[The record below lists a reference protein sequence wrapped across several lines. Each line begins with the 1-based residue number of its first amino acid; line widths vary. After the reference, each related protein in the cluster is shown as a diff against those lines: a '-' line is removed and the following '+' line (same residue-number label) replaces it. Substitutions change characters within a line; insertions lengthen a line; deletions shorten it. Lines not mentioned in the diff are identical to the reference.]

1 MFTNFI
7 IHLQNYM
14 LNFVQGI
21 SYIGKTE
28 MLNFLQDTVLNVQL
42 PVTLRTVNVVSWC
55 QIKKVLPTIS
65 TLLTPWVAVV
75 NRKT

>member
-1 MFTNFI
+1 
-7 IHLQNYM
+7 M

-28 MLNFLQDTVLNVQL
+28 IQNFLQDTVLSVQL
-42 PVTLRTVNVVSWC
+42 PVTLKIVNVASWC
-55 QIKKVLPTIS
+55 QIKKVSPTVH
-65 TLLTPWVAVV
+65 TLLTPWAAVV